1 MKLKDNKNEP
11 RKFKVTKAY
20 QFKNGNVAINLEIT
34 GITIYDCILVKKKNN
49 PKKGD
54 SEYFV
59 SFPQKKVK
67 DDYFSIIWAS
77 LTPEEEDDIISQIDE
92 MV

>member
-1 MKLKDNKNEP
+1 MALKENKKEA
-11 RKFKVTKAY
+11 RQFKVTKAY
-20 QFKNGNVAINLEIT
+20 QFENGNIAFNIQIDD
-34 GITIYDCILVKKKNN
+34 ITIYDCILVKKKKV
-49 PKKGD
+49 KKGE

-67 DDYFSIIWAS
+67 EDYFSIVYTVLS
-77 LTPEEEDDIISQIDE
+77 VEEEEDIINQIDE

>member
-1 MKLKDNKNEP
+1 MALKEA

-20 QFKNGNVAINLEIT
+20 SFKNGNVAFNLQID
-34 GITIYDCILVKKKNN
+34 GITIYDCILVKKKKA
-49 PKKGD
+49 KKGE

-67 DDYFSIIWAS
+67 EDYFSVVYTVLSAE
-77 LTPEEEDDIISQIDE
+77 EEEDIINQIDE
-92 MV
+92 LV

>member
-1 MKLKDNKNEP
+1 MALKDNKKEA

-20 QFKNGNVAINLEIT
+20 QFENGNVAINLQIA
-34 GITIYDCILVKKKNN
+34 GITIYDCILVEKKN

-67 DDYFSIIWAS
+67 DDYLSIVWTK
-77 LTPEEEDDIISQIDE
+77 LTPEEEDDIISQVDE

>member
-1 MKLKDNKNEP
+1 MELKDKKKES

-20 QFKNGNVAINLEIT
+20 PFNNGNIAINLEIA
-34 GITIYDCILVKKKNN
+34 GIKIYDCILVKKNN
-49 PKKGD
+49 SKKGD

-67 DDYFSIIWAS
+67 DDYFSIVWTA

>member
-1 MKLKDNKNEP
+1 MSLKDNKNES
-11 RKFKVTKAY
+11 RKFKVTRAY
-20 QFKNGNVAINLEIT
+20 QFNNGNVAINLEIA
-34 GITIYDCILVKKKNN
+34 GITIYDCILVKKN

-67 DDYFSIIWAS
+67 DDYFSIVWTT
-77 LTPEEEDDIISQIDE
+77 LTPEEEDDIISQVDE
-92 MV
+92 IV

>member
-1 MKLKDNKNEP
+1 MGLKGNEKEA

-20 QFKNGNVAINLEIT
+20 QFKNGNVAINLEIA
-34 GITIYDCILVKKKNN
+34 GITIYDCTLVKKKNH
-49 PKKGD
+49 KEGD

-67 DDYFSIIWAS
+67 DDYFSIVWTS
-77 LTPEEEDDIISQIDE
+77 LTPEEEEDIINQIDE

>member
-1 MKLKDNKNEP
+1 MALKDDKKEA

-20 QFKNGNVAINLEIT
+20 QFNNGDVAINLEIA
-34 GITIYDCILVKKKNN
+34 GITIYDCILVKKKNH
-49 PKKGD
+49 KKGD

-59 SFPQKKVK
+59 SFPQKRVK
-67 DDYFSIIWAS
+67 DDYFSIVWTN
-77 LTPEEEDDIISQIDE
+77 LTSEEEDDIISQVDE